1 MWAQNM
7 LSLIDFN
14 EGDFD
19 VKKHI
24 ITTQEGIEYTNKLIF
39 QW

>member
-7 LSLIDFN
+7 LSLRDYN

-19 VKKHI
+19 VKNHI
-24 ITTQEGIEYTNKLIF
+24 ILTQEGIENTNKFIF
-39 QW
+39 Q